1 MKLQQDTAI
10 SIANLAT
17 STASDRSTI
26 SNISDTNSAL
36 AANLAI
42 TNYKLQEFQSTIADI
57 THQVTILRDFNG
69 HYNQK
74 APFPDIFQQVPNN
87 NYCWTHSYRV
97 NKNHDSTSCRNP
109 AHGHQNTATQTDNM
123 SGSQMGKELHKLI
136 SNIANNLD

>member
-1 MKLQQDTAI
+1 MELQQDTATA
-10 SIANLAT
+10 IANLAT

-26 SNISDTNSAL
+26 SNVSDTNSAL
-36 AANLAI
+36 ATNLTI

-87 NYCWTHSYRV
+87 NYCWTHGYRV
-97 NKNHDSTSCRNP
+97 NKKHDINSCSNSD
-109 AHGHQNTATQTDNM
+109 HGNQKTANRTDNIG
-123 SGSQMGKELHKLI
+123 GSKLVKE
-136 SNIANNLD
+136 